1 MIKLPK
7 KEILLN
13 KRFNR
18 LLVIEE
24 DFSKSRTAW
33 KCLCDCGNITIV
45 TSDRLKSGM
54 TQSCG
59 CLQREKARMAHIN
72 KPHPKRKNIIGQ
84 KFGKLTVLEFIEYRD
99 KDLFYKVK
107 CDCGAET
114 IVSGTHLRSGH
125 TLSCGCLKA
134 SYGATLVEQALIQ
147 LNLTYEK
154 EKTFPTLKNPKT
166 NKSLRFDFYLP
177 HLNTIIEYDGEQ
189 HFKDSPLL
197 LEYQYRDSVKNE
209 WCVNNKIKL
218 IRIPYKDITKINV
231 NYINNLLNK

>member
-33 KCLCDCGNITIV
+33 KCLCDCGNITVV

-59 CLQREKARMAHIN
+59 CLQKERVRIAHLN
-72 KPHPKRKNIIGQ
+72 KPHSKRKNIIGQ
-84 KFGKLTVLEFIEYRD
+84 KFGKLTVIELVEYRD

-107 CDCGAET
+107 CECGSEI

-134 SYGATLVEQALIQ
+134 SYGAKMVEWALIQ

-166 NKSLRFDFYLP
+166 NKPLRFDFYLP

-197 LEYQYRDSVKNE
+197 QEYQYRDSIKNK
-209 WCVNNKIKL
+209 WCADNKIKL
-218 IRIPYKDITKINV
+218 IRISYKDILKINI